1 METLN
6 LDRAIA
12 APLSVLSQHSFLC
25 FSCYRSTFTKSLAV
39 LSQHLPCFRSGL
51 SQHSTPGW
59 APVLSQHFHL
69 NVWLCYRSTLF
80 RAAPVLSQQFN
91 YFGCAIAALCSGL
104 PLCYRSISINRR
116 IFGCAIAALCYGS
129 IAARN

>member
-80 RAAPVLSQQFN
+80 RA
-91 YFGCAIAALCSGL
+91 G
-104 PLCYRSISINRR
+104 PLCYRSTLLWS
-116 IFGCAIAALCYGS
+116 GA